1 MLSLHC
7 IMSFAHPSILW
18 ALFALAIPIIVHLF
32 DFRRYK
38 KLHFSD
44 NYFLHELTNK
54 NKKQRQLRK
63 FIILCLRM
71 LFIASIVIAFAKPY
85 LKKDS
90 GSAIVNQSDYVTIY
104 IDNSFSMEIEDGKT
118 NRLEMAREKAK
129 SIVKAYKYG
138 MNFRLVTNDF
148 LSENERLLSREEC
161 LEMINNIDFCAF
173 PRSIGSVLSHIENI
187 SEQDYSNKSSQCYII
202 SDFQKS
208 TSDFKNI
215 VHTKNKLFLFPIE
228 TQHVSNISVDSVWFD
243 TPMQIEDKVLVIKAK
258 IKNYTEIPIEKIPV
272 RFYLNG
278 KQKGLSTVELTAG
291 GSDIVSFSF
300 TVNEGATHE
309 GYIEIDDSPLNFD
322 DRIYFAFNIEKSI
335 PIYHVSGA
343 NSTNVVQNL
352 FDSDSLFDYK
362 KANEGN
368 IDVGQLA
375 SGRLVVLDE
384 VSDISTGVANEL
396 KRKVEK
402 GDNVLVIPNVN
413 DPSGYKNFFDMLS
426 IPFYMGKDT
435 SKTRIAAINYEHP
448 LLNGVFATVPKQL
461 QFPNVFKHYRMSSS
475 KGSKILSLLDGSPFL
490 AEYTIGNGR
499 VYVLSA
505 SLNPLFSNFANNAIV
520 VPVFMQMAFY
530 RNNQTAISYSLDFPR
545 GIEVSDDENVLEK
558 PPVLKS
564 FDSKTEIIPY
574 FSSGSSP
581 KIFLNSQVN
590 IAGAYKL
597 VRGDKTLSSFGLNY
611 PRIESNVECFSLEE
625 ISSFVKSNKNIEVL
639 KTETNSSDLMA
650 IAQEKVKIWKIFIIF
665 ALLFFATELILLR
678 IWV

>member
-1 MLSLHC
+1 MT
-7 IMSFAHPSILW
+7 FAHPSILW

-44 NYFLHELTNK
+44 NYFLQELTNK

-85 LKKDS
+85 LRKDS
-90 GSAIVNQSDYVTIY
+90 GSAVVNQFDYVTIY

-129 SIVKAYKYG
+129 SIVNAYKFG

-362 KANEGN
+362 KANESN

-402 GDNVLVIPNVN
+402 GDNVLVIPNAN

-448 LLNGVFATVPKQL
+448 LLNGVFATVPKQI
-461 QFPNVFKHYRMSSS
+461 QFPNVFRHYRMSSS
-475 KGSKILSLLDGSPFL
+475 KGSNILSLLDGSPFL

-505 SLNPLFSNFANNAIV
+505 SLNPSFSNFANNAIV

-545 GIEVSDDENVLEK
+545 GIEIPDDENVLEK